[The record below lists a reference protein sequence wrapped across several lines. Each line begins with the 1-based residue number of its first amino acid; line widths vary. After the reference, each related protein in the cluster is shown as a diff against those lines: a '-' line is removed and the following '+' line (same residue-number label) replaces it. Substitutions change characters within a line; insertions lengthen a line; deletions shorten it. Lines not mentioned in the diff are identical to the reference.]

1 MNTDIKDITKFPL
14 VLSVD
19 DVARIMSISRVKAY
33 NLAHSEGFPCKQI
46 DRRMVIP
53 RDAFF
58 YWLNSF
64 NNNIPVQD
72 GKKLAAASG
81 NTQTEVL

>member
-19 DVARIMSISRVKAY
+19 DVAQIMTISRVTAY

-46 DRRMVIP
+46 GRRMVIP

-58 YWLNSF
+58 YWLNGFS
-64 NNNIPVQD
+64 NNIPVHD
-72 GKKLAAASG
+72 NHELATAGS
-81 NTQTEVL
+81 NT

>member
-1 MNTDIKDITKFPL
+1 MNTNINDITKFPL

-46 DRRMVIP
+46 GRRMVIP

-58 YWLNSF
+58 HWLNGF
-64 NNNIPVQD
+64 YNNIPVRGDQE
-72 GKKLAAASG
+72 LAAASS
-81 NTQTEVL
+81 T